1 VTTPPAPELSIDRRA
16 TVRRLELDAASWVDL
31 VEGFVRDPE
40 RELAE
45 LSAATPWAQQE
56 VLRYDQYV
64 PEQRLSAGLRADG
77 TLLLRH
83 ADLHLNATYRVP
95 FEGVAAI
102 LYRDG
107 SDFQGLHSD
116 RAMKWLDDT
125 RIAIVVLGQ
134 RRPFVIRPRARW
146 LDAVAQRVP
155 AGEDP
160 SDLVFTPGEGDMLV
174 MGGACQ
180 RDWLHGVPASDTPN
194 PRLSLTWRWS
204 SRRGRPD
211 TNPGYFDGRRFSSE
225 DRRPGTR
232 TRRSA

>member
-1 VTTPPAPELSIDRRA
+1 VTTPPAPDLAIDRRA
-16 TVRRLELDAASWVDL
+16 AVRRVDLDATSWVEV
-31 VEGFVRDPE
+31 VEGFVREPE
-40 RELAE
+40 RELAD
-45 LSAATPWAQQE
+45 LRTDTPWAQQE

-64 PEQRLSAGLRADG
+64 PEQRLSAGLRADSR
-77 TLLLRH
+77 LLLRH
-83 ADLHLNATYRVP
+83 TDLHLTATYRVP

-116 RAMKWLDDT
+116 RSMKWLDDT
-125 RIAIVVLGQ
+125 RIAILVLGQ

-160 SDLVFTPGEGDMLV
+160 TDLVLTPGEGDLLV

-180 RDWLHGVPASDTPN
+180 RDWLHGVPAASTPN
-194 PRLSLTWRWS
+194 PRISLTWRWS

-211 TNPGYFDGRRFSSE
+211 TNPGYSDGRQFSGA

-232 TRRSA
+232 AHRSA